1 MFQQHNQEGVM
12 EEHIR
17 EQEQIDKQH
26 DVQQRQ
32 MQIEEV
38 LYGCVIYPIAIHI
51 DTYMLWIPNSGTV
64 GSG

>member
-1 MFQQHNQEGVM
+1 MFQQQNQEGVT

-38 LYGCVIYPIAIHI
+38 LYG
-51 DTYMLWIPNSGTV
+51 
-64 GSG
+64 